1 MILGHHGGEA
11 PLLQA
16 ALAAA
21 GSLSVALALF
31 RVELFRLGRWFRR
44 RPRNRSNDTRADGA
58 ATKPGGER

>member
-21 GSLSVALALF
+21 GSLSITLALF
-31 RVELFRLGRWFRR
+31 RVELFRLGRRLRR
-44 RPRNRSNDTRADGA
+44 GPRNRDNETRADGA